1 MVRKIKM
8 FEVQLYDGEIDAY
21 EYIFKTPIL
30 AKAQGFYH
38 EYRGYKPDDD
48 IRLVEVLR
56 KS

>member
-1 MVRKIKM
+1 M

-38 EYRGYKPDDD
+38 EYRAYKPEHS
-48 IRLVEVLR
+48 IRLIEVLR
-56 KS
+56 TS

>member
-1 MVRKIKM
+1 M